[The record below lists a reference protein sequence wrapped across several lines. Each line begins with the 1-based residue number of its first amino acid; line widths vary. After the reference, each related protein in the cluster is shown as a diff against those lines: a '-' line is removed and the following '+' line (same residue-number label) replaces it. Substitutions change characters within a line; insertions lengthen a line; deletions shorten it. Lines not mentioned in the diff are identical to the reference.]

1 MEQGDAAKMA
11 RGLIDNVER
20 AILGKGEVVATVVAA
35 LLAGGH
41 VLVEDAPGTGKTL
54 LAKALAR
61 SIGGTAGR
69 VQGTAD
75 LLPTD
80 VTGVT
85 VFDPDRRDWEYR
97 PGPVMHNVLL
107 VDEIN
112 RATPRAQAALLEAMA
127 ERQVTVDGVTRAL
140 PDPFFVL
147 ATQNPHGE
155 GGTFPLVAGEY
166 DRFAVR
172 VHLGVSDRESERR
185 LLRGEGGLG
194 ALADLAAVGS
204 PDAIVAARA
213 EVAAFHVAPPVE
225 DYVLDLAA
233 AARSDP
239 ALPRGISTRA
249 VQTLLAVAKGRA
261 AVADRD
267 FVAPDDVQAVAVAV
281 LAHRVD
287 DGAGAVATATGRSRW
302 CRCRARARRRGSTP
316 TSRWGRSRSRGTS
329 WAGPTT

>member
-1 MEQGDAAKMA
+1 MAAGRPTAVRDGSAACHYAGMEQGSAATVA
-11 RGLIDNVER
+11 RALIDNVER
-20 AILGKGEVVATVVAA
+20 AVLGKGEVVQTVVAA

-41 VLVEDAPGTGKTL
+41 VLIEDAPGTGKTL

-61 SIGGTAGR
+61 SIGGTVGR

-75 LLPTD
+75 LLPSD

-85 VFDPDRRDWEYR
+85 VFDPERREWEFR
-97 PGPVMHNVLL
+97 AGPVMHNVLL

-140 PDPFFVL
+140 PDPFLVL

-194 ALADLAAVGS
+194 GLDGLTPVGAPAD
-204 PDAIVAARA
+204 IVRARA
-213 EVAAFHVAPPVE
+213 EVAALHVASGVE

-233 AARSDP
+233 AARADA

-249 VQTLLAVAKGRA
+249 VQMLLAVAKGHA
-261 AVADRD
+261 AVAGRD
-267 FVAPDDVQAVAVAV
+267 FVTPDDVQAVAVAV

-287 DGAGAVATATGRSRW
+287 DSAGLASAAAGRAAIERLLGSVAVPVA
-302 CRCRARARRRGSTP
+302 
-316 TSRWGRSRSRGTS
+316 
-329 WAGPTT
+329 

>member
-1 MEQGDAAKMA
+1 MEQGSAAAVA
-11 RGLIDNVER
+11 RALIDNVER
-20 AILGKGEVVATVVAA
+20 AVLGKGDVVRIVVAA

-41 VLVEDAPGTGKTL
+41 VLIEDAPGTGKTL

-61 SIGGTAGR
+61 SIGGTVGR

-75 LLPTD
+75 LLPSD

-85 VFDPDRRDWEYR
+85 IFDPERREWEFR
-97 PGPVMHNVLL
+97 AGPVMHNVLL

-127 ERQVTVDGVTRAL
+127 ERQVTVDGVTRPL

-172 VHLGVSDRESERR
+172 VHLGASDRESERR

-194 ALADLAAVGS
+194 GLDSLVPVGT
-204 PDAIVAARA
+204 PEGIARA
-213 EVAAFHVAPPVE
+213 RSEVARLHVARGVE

-233 AARSDP
+233 AARTD
-239 ALPRGISTRA
+239 AAIPRGISTRA
-249 VQTLLAVAKGRA
+249 VQMLLGVAKGHA
-261 AVADRD
+261 AVAGRD
-267 FVAPDDVQAVAVAV
+267 FVTPDDVQAVAVAV

-287 DGAGAVATATGRSRW
+287 DAGGLASTAAGRAAVERLL
-302 CRCRARARRRGSTP
+302 
-316 TSRWGRSRSRGTS
+316 TSVSVPV
-329 WAGPTT
+329 A

>member
-1 MEQGDAAKMA
+1 MEQGRAATVA
-11 RGLIDNVER
+11 RALIDNVER
-20 AILGKGEVVATVVAA
+20 AVLGKGDVVAIVVAA

-41 VLVEDAPGTGKTL
+41 VLIEDAPGTGKTL

-61 SIGGTAGR
+61 SIDGTVGR

-75 LLPTD
+75 LLPSD

-85 VFDPDRRDWEYR
+85 VFDPERREWEFR
-97 PGPVMHNVLL
+97 PGPVMHHVLL

-140 PDPFFVL
+140 PDPFLVL

-185 LLRGEGGLG
+185 LLRGEGGVVGLG
-194 ALADLAAVGS
+194 ELVPVAT
-204 PDAIVAARA
+204 PDAIVRARA
-213 EVAAFHVAPPVE
+213 EITAFHVAPAVE
-225 DYVLDLAA
+225 DYVLDLAG
-233 AARSDP
+233 AARTD
-239 ALPRGISTRA
+239 AAVPRGVSTRA
-249 VQTLLAVAKGRA
+249 VQMLLAVAKGRA
-261 AVADRD
+261 AVAGRA
-267 FVAPDDVQAVAVAV
+267 FVTPDDVQAVAVAV
-281 LAHRVD
+281 LAHRID
-287 DGAGAVATATGRSRW
+287 DGSGVGAPAGGRAAVERVLASVAVPV
-302 CRCRARARRRGSTP
+302 A
-316 TSRWGRSRSRGTS
+316 
-329 WAGPTT
+329 

>member
-1 MEQGDAAKMA
+1 MEQGSAASVA
-11 RGLIDNVER
+11 RALIDNVER
-20 AILGKGEVVATVVAA
+20 AVLGKTEVVRTVVAA

-41 VLVEDAPGTGKTL
+41 VLIEDAPGTGKTL

-61 SIGGTAGR
+61 SIGGTVGR

-75 LLPTD
+75 LLPSD

-85 VFDPDRRDWEYR
+85 IFDPERREWEFR
-97 PGPVMHNVLL
+97 AGPVMHNVLL

-185 LLRGEGGLG
+185 LLRGEGGVGGLDG
-194 ALADLAAVGS
+194 LHPIGTPAD
-204 PDAIVAARA
+204 IARA
-213 EVAAFHVAPPVE
+213 RADVARLHVSAPVE

-233 AARSDP
+233 AARSD
-239 ALPRGISTRA
+239 AAIPRGVSTRA
-249 VQTLLAVAKGRA
+249 VQMLLAVAKGHA
-261 AVADRD
+261 AVAARD
-267 FVAPDDVQAVAVAV
+267 FVTPDDVQAVAVAV

-287 DGAGAVATATGRSRW
+287 DAGGLASTAAGRAAVERLLASVPVPVA
-302 CRCRARARRRGSTP
+302 
-316 TSRWGRSRSRGTS
+316 
-329 WAGPTT
+329 

>member
-1 MEQGDAAKMA
+1 MAQDDAAKVA

-20 AILGKGEVVATVVAA
+20 AILGKHEVVVTVVAA
-35 LLAGGH
+35 LLGGGH
-41 VLVEDAPGTGKTL
+41 VLIEDAPGTGKTL

-61 SIGGTAGR
+61 SIGGAAGR

-85 VFDPDRRDWEYR
+85 VFDPDRREWEYR

-127 ERQVTVDGVTRAL
+127 ERQVTVDGVTREL

-185 LLRGEGGLG
+185 LLRGEGGLD
-194 ALADLAAVGS
+194 ALADLAPVGS
-204 PDAIVAARA
+204 PETIVAARA
-213 EVAAFHVAPPVE
+213 EVAAFHVAPAVE

-233 AARSDP
+233 AARADA
-239 ALPRGISTRA
+239 ALPRAVSTRA
-249 VQTLLAVAKGRA
+249 VQMLVAVAKGHA
-261 AVADRD
+261 ATADRD
-267 FVAPDDVQAVAVAV
+267 FVTPDDVQAVSVAV

-287 DGAGAVATATGRSRW
+287 DGTGALASATGRSAIERLL
-302 CRCRARARRRGSTP
+302 ATVAVP
-316 TSRWGRSRSRGTS
+316 VV
-329 WAGPTT
+329 

>member
-1 MEQGDAAKMA
+1 MMEQVATATPAVTSAPGTTALA
-11 RGLIDNVER
+11 RALIDNVER
-20 AILGKGEVVATVVAA
+20 VILGKAEVLEIVVAA
-35 LLAGGH
+35 MLAGGH

-61 SIGGTAGR
+61 SIGGTVGR

-85 VFDPDRRDWEYR
+85 VFDPERREWEFR
-97 PGPVMHNVLL
+97 AGPVMHHVLL

-140 PDPFFVL
+140 PAPFFVL

-172 VHLGVSDRESERR
+172 VHVGVSDRASERR
-185 LLRGEGGLG
+185 LLRGEGGLA
-194 ALADLAAVGS
+194 ALEVLAPVTS
-204 PDAIVAARA
+204 PELLVAASADVHRL
-213 EVAAFHVAPPVE
+213 HVAPAVE

-233 AARSDP
+233 ATRGDA
-239 ALPRGISTRA
+239 ALAHGVSTRA
-249 VQTLLAVAKGRA
+249 VQMLLGVAKGRA
-261 AVADRD
+261 AVAGRD
-267 FVAPDDVQAVAVAV
+267 FVTPDDVQAVAVAV
-281 LAHRVD
+281 LAHRLD
-287 DGAGAVATATGRSRW
+287 DGSGAIASVAGRAAVERLL
-302 CRCRARARRRGSTP
+302 GSVP
-316 TSRWGRSRSRGTS
+316 V
-329 WAGPTT
+329 PV